1 MPPTL
6 GPFSL
11 ERIEAAVEKVH
22 QRLLRATAA
31 LEAAGL
37 TYAVAGGHAVALHVS
52 RVDDAAVRNTRDVDI
67 LIRRE
72 DFPAVRAALEAVGFV
87 FRHVKSIDAFLDGP
101 DAKFRDAV
109 HLLYFNERVHPD
121 AAHPNPAPTDAEPA
135 ERFRVLTLDALIR
148 NKLTAYRR
156 KDQVHLL
163 DFIDL
168 GLITNSTPATLPPPL
183 DQRLQ
188 TLLDDPEG

>member
-1 MPPTL
+1 MGTTL

-11 ERIEAAVEKVH
+11 KRIEAAVEKVH

-52 RVDDAAVRNTRDVDI
+52 RVDEAAVRNTRDVDL

-72 DFPAVRAALEAVGFV
+72 DFPAVRAALEAAGFV

-121 AAHPNPAPTDAEPA
+121 AVYPNPAPTDTEPA
-135 ERFRVLTLDALIR
+135 ERFRVLTLPALIR

-168 GLITNSTPATLPPPL
+168 GLITDATPATLPPPL
-183 DQRLQ
+183 NERLQ
-188 TLLDDPEG
+188 TLLDDPDG